1 MRFTNSALGTD
12 GPDVDADPA
21 QAAFPEL
28 RPRTDGEVRFD
39 LAGPL
44 QDCPLPSQLDAPRE
58 LVHRGARRAVR
69 QGDVVETNGLT
80 CAFICARFANRGV
93 LQKTH
98 RN

>member
-44 QDCPLPSQLDAPRE
+44 QDCPLPSQLDGNQNTLQLREQAWDLGVDPRY
-58 LVHRGARRAVR
+58 
-69 QGDVVETNGLT
+69 
-80 CAFICARFANRGV
+80 
-93 LQKTH
+93 
-98 RN
+98 